1 MMRAI
6 PDGAPDNLG
15 AAFAHIN
22 AVTAPTIMDLKVMV
36 LVEAA
41 GQTLYDISAE
51 GTDHAGV
58 KALLIENGVEE
69 MRHARRVSDAIK
81 LLSGE
86 DFPAPAKEDN
96 PYLTG
101 HIPRATLTPEGL
113 RKTAA
118 TEFAGDQLYA
128 GWAATLSH
136 EGAADLLRQ
145 NGLEESDHGNRLMQ
159 AAALLEA

>member
-1 MMRAI
+1 MRAI
-6 PDGAPDNLG
+6 PEGAPDTLG

-22 AVTAPTIMDLKVMV
+22 AVTAPTLTDFKVMV

-51 GTDHAGV
+51 GTDHPGV
-58 KALLIENGVEE
+58 KALLKDNGVEE
-69 MRHARRVSDAIK
+69 MKHARRVAEVIK

-86 DFPAPAKEDN
+86 DFPPPPRDEN

-101 HIPRATLTPEGL
+101 HIPVATLTPEGL
-113 RKTAA
+113 RKTAEA
-118 TEFAGDQLYA
+118 EFNGDQLYA
-128 GWAATLSH
+128 GWAATITH
-136 EGAADLLRQ
+136 PEAAALLRQ
-145 NGLEESDHGNRLMQ
+145 NGVEESDHGNRLLQ

>member
-1 MMRAI
+1 MRAI
-6 PDGAPDNLG
+6 PEGAPDTLG

-22 AVTAPTIMDLKVMV
+22 AVTAPTLTDFKVMV

-51 GTDHAGV
+51 GTDHPGV
-58 KALLIENGVEE
+58 KALLKDNGVEE
-69 MRHARRVSDAIK
+69 MKHARRVAEVIK

-86 DFPAPAKEDN
+86 DFPPPREEN

-101 HIPRATLTPEGL
+101 HIPVATLTPEGL
-113 RKTAA
+113 RKTAEA
-118 TEFAGDQLYA
+118 EFNGDQLYA
-128 GWAATLSH
+128 GWAATITH
-136 EGAADLLRQ
+136 PEAAALLRQ
-145 NGLEESDHGNRLMQ
+145 NGVEESDHGNRLLQ